1 MKKLGEKV
9 LTQVLSLGAL
19 VTDKQERH
27 GRSRNRDSNDKSDR
41 FDKSRGRSKLR
52 GKNIKCFYCDKPG
65 HFKKECRL
73 WKRECGKGKGEDTI
87 AATADGEIVVT

>member
-1 MKKLGEKV
+1 MKKLGEKIV
-9 LTQVLSLGAL
+9 V
-19 VTDKQERH
+19 DKQERC
-27 GRSRNRDSNDKSDR
+27 GRSKNSGSNDKSNR

-52 GKNIKCFYCDKPG
+52 GKNIKCFCCNKPG
-65 HFKKECRL
+65 HFKKEYRL